1 MLFLLLLL
9 LFFLNWLEAGICMTK
24 LKNKKKRAVLFTVEG
39 LCNVN
44 TYKHKD
50 FLFYVKAWILRET
63 AKSAKKCKICRIQ
76 FLLSTANETVKY

>member
-50 FLFYVKAWILRET
+50 FFVLCQSLDLEGN
-63 AKSAKKCKICRIQ
+63 SKKCKKVQNLQNPIFTFYCQ
-76 FLLSTANETVKY
+76 